1 MVLNWENLTSMVQNS
16 TGAVLQDIANN
27 FIIKKITKL
36 QTVFPEQK
44 LLFPVYKS
52 IYNYVNIKFCVLE
65 DIFVYIGTLLSLS
78 N

>member
-52 IYNYVNIKFCVLE
+52 IYNYVNIKFYVLE